1 MWQLS
6 RIALG
11 TLQPE
16 ASCDPLLWGLMSLC
30 QHAGMATQAFQS
42 RACFP
47 PHDGANVVS
56 GRTTRHLDSW
66 IMSRAGC
73 LRALRRGA
81 ASADLAIVHGSFLP
95 AAAQGAASRSNS
107 PRPLGGSLTTL
118 CGWLDLPRVAVVDL
132 SLLRERGLPLG
143 APKADALLLDRA
155 TGVGEAVRW
164 QTELEALW
172 GTPVLGW
179 MDEAAALRAAIARL
193 RPGANPQKE
202 LCHELGKRLAGKVR
216 LDRLFQLAS
225 RSSLPDV
232 AMSMP
237 FVCDSRRKLRVA
249 VAIDEDFSCH
259 FPDTLDALDAV
270 GAVVSDFSPL
280 KNEKLPDHTDLVL
293 LGCGHPERHLE
304 TLAANHCLAQSL
316 RSFAAAGGRIYAEG
330 SGLAYL
336 CRQVV
341 LPDGRSAPMT
351 GLLPATARKLPNAGG
366 PEPAEITF
374 GASCWMADAG
384 AELRGYRASSWQIE
398 PSGSMLSYSRD
409 PRYRCDL
416 LGRGNIIGSRILT
429 NFAAQPQLL
438 RRFFYPYLPVSLA
451 LR

>member
-11 TLQPE
+11 TVQPE
-16 ASCDPLLWGLMSLC
+16 ANCDPLLWGLINLC
-30 QHAGMATQAFQS
+30 QHAGVSPQTFLS
-42 RACFP
+42 RACFSS
-47 PHDGANVVS
+47 HDGAKVVS
-56 GRTTRHLDSW
+56 GRPTRYLDSW
-66 IMSRAGC
+66 IMGRAGC
-73 LRALRRGA
+73 LRALRRGIA
-81 ASADLAIVHGSFLP
+81 TAELAIVHGSF
-95 AAAQGAASRSNS
+95 AQPTRESASSVS
-107 PRPLGGSLTTL
+107 PSGPSGGSLNTL
-118 CGWLDLPRVAVVDL
+118 SKWLDLPRVAVVDL
-132 SLLRERGLPLG
+132 ELLKQRGLRFGLPQV
-143 APKADALLLDRA
+143 DALILDRA
-155 TGVGEAVRW
+155 SDAADAVHW

-172 GTPVLGW
+172 GMPVLGW
-179 MDEAAALRAAIARL
+179 MDEAPALRAAIARL
-193 RPGANPQKE
+193 RPGAHPQKE
-202 LCHELGKRLAGKVR
+202 LCQELGKRLAGKVR

-225 RSSLPDV
+225 RASLLPEV
-232 AMSMP
+232 NTSMP

-259 FPDTLDALDAV
+259 FPDMLDSLEGA

-280 KNEKLPDHTDLVL
+280 KNEKLPDQTDLVL

-316 RSFAAAGGRIYAEG
+316 RCFAAAGGRIYAEG

-336 CRQVV
+336 CRQVI

-351 GLLPATARKLPNAGG
+351 GLLPATARKIPCSMP
-366 PEPAEITF
+366 PEPVELEF
-374 GASCWMADAG
+374 GASCWLADTG
-384 AELRGYRASSWQIE
+384 MHLRGYRTGSWQIE
-398 PSGSMLSYSRD
+398 PTGSMISYSRD

-416 LGRGNIIGSRILT
+416 LGRGNVVGSRVLT

-438 RRFFYPYLPVSLA
+438 RRFFYPYMPVSLA